1 MSDLKKIGE
10 MVVQEAAQ
18 RTVQSVVNNPQAALA
33 TGVAAAK
40 VVGGAV
46 IVAAPYVAAVAVGG
60 AIGWGAA
67 KIITSLFD

>member
-60 AIGWGAA
+60 AIGLGAA
-67 KIITSLFD
+67 KIINSLFE